1 LATKVLTPLAVKAAK
16 PKRNAAGELVR
27 AEYPDRGCAG
37 MYLVVQSSGLKSWAL
52 RYRFDRKTRKLTL
65 GAVADHEAA
74 ALTDALTL
82 AGARKAA
89 AAAKHLVEQG
99 IDPAAQKQ
107 AAKANSAALAA
118 QRAAD
123 GVEPLADQFLRLYAA
138 PKTRPRT
145 YQQTEDVLRRLVL
158 PIWRGRTVHDI
169 KRRDV
174 IALVDDI
181 AGERGPHMADKTLA
195 VLGRWF
201 SWLVGRDVIA
211 VSPCL
216 GVERPARDVPRERT
230 LDNREIV
237 TLWRACGEE
246 SVFGAFVR
254 ILLLTGCRRA
264 EAAAMQ
270 WSELD
275 EAQRLWSLPRERVK
289 NGVPHA
295 VPLAPQAWAIIA
307 AQPRFVGSDFVFSN
321 DGRRPIGGF
330 SRSKRKLD
338 ERIKPAAPWCLHDAR
353 RTCASGMQRLGIRVE
368 VVERCLNH
376 TSGAYRG
383 IAGVYMRDPMLE
395 AKRESFEAWARH
407 IEQLVSGEPAANTDI
422 FAREGDLL
430 VKAQTERERAIER
443 IEAGLAAS
451 AAYHEAQRSA
461 VTGRPPKPLTVE
473 AISQAADAAEV
484 PNTDLDFF
492 ARCVSSLVVMACGT
506 AKRHKAWQAS
516 DLKNSAKRI
525 EKAAREL
532 EVTIGKAS
540 EGAREYVRLH
550 LPEPRPTSLNEHQK
564 MVRELADA
572 AKVASQHEPG
582 EPWVTMRKLLIPQFL
597 SDIERAGGRLT
608 VSGDEGGTL
617 FKTFEYLA
625 PHLPEKFQV
634 SHATLRRHWRKWRGS
649 KPPGAEPK

>member
-1 LATKVLTPLAVKAAK
+1 MPVYSIARPTTGRLPVSRSSIRPAPGSPHPAAPWWKATSLRQHATRRDNFPAQESTKVPIIVDICAHVADCRMTQRDTARRPVWPDSVTPNFLRGPLLTTKVLTPLAVKAAK
-16 PKRNAAGELVR
+16 PKRNAGGELVR

-65 GAVADHEAA
+65 GAVVDHEAPG
-74 ALTDALTL
+74 LTDALTL

-89 AAAKHLVEQG
+89 AAAKHLVDQG

-107 AAKANSAALAA
+107 AAKANSAALAT

-181 AGERGPHMADKTLA
+181 AGERGPHMANKTLA

-201 SWLVGRDVIA
+201 SWLVGRDVVA

-230 LDNREIV
+230 LDTREIV

-307 AQPRFVGSDFVFSN
+307 AQPRFVGSHFVFSN
-321 DGRRPIGGF
+321 DGGRRPIGGF

-338 ERIKPAAPWCLHDAR
+338 ERIKPAAPWCLHDTR

-395 AKRESFEAWARH
+395 AKREAFEGWARH
-407 IEQLVSGEPAANTDI
+407 IEQLVSGEPAANI
-422 FAREGDLL
+422 
-430 VKAQTERERAIER
+430 
-443 IEAGLAAS
+443 
-451 AAYHEAQRSA
+451 
-461 VTGRPPKPLTVE
+461 
-473 AISQAADAAEV
+473 
-484 PNTDLDFF
+484 
-492 ARCVSSLVVMACGT
+492 
-506 AKRHKAWQAS
+506 RHI
-516 DLKNSAKRI
+516 R
-525 EKAAREL
+525 
-532 EVTIGKAS
+532 T
-540 EGAREYVRLH
+540 
-550 LPEPRPTSLNEHQK
+550 
-564 MVRELADA
+564 
-572 AKVASQHEPG
+572 
-582 EPWVTMRKLLIPQFL
+582 
-597 SDIERAGGRLT
+597 
-608 VSGDEGGTL
+608 
-617 FKTFEYLA
+617 
-625 PHLPEKFQV
+625 
-634 SHATLRRHWRKWRGS
+634 RG
-649 KPPGAEPK
+649 